1 MKDGKIRFVLN
12 GKEEVY
18 EGSPLRRLLDV
29 LREDFEYTGTKEG
42 CGEGECGACSVL
54 MDGKLVNSCL
64 IAMGTVPGKSV
75 VTIDGFRD
83 SERGRCLIDAF
94 TDSGAVQCGFCT
106 PGMVL
111 ASEFILS
118 KDSNPDEQTIR
129 KGLSGNLCRC
139 TGYDHIVKA
148 VQLAAERGK
157 GLW

>member
-1 MKDGKIRFVLN
+1 
-12 GKEEVY
+12 
-18 EGSPLRRLLDV
+18 
-29 LREDFEYTGTKEG
+29 
-42 CGEGECGACSVL
+42 
-54 MDGKLVNSCL
+54 
-64 IAMGTVPGKSV
+64 V
-75 VTIDGFRD
+75 VTIDGFRESD
-83 SERGRCLIDAF
+83 RGRCLIDAF

-118 KDSNPDEQTIR
+118 IDANPDEQTIR